1 MDRVERVEELLLRPL
16 LARDELDVVD
26 EEDVDPAV
34 ALTELLALLTADRVD
49 ELVRELLA
57 RGVGDALLRM
67 TSDHRVPDGVHQV
80 RLAQAR
86 PAVHEQRVVA
96 VSRSLR
102 DGERRGVREA
112 VVGADDE
119 CRERVPRIEQRARL
133 GISPLGERRALR
145 GRAGLRPV
153 RDSGTRPHPGERR
166 RLRHEADVDGAAKQV
181 LQRGPDLRAVLV
193 LEPFASECVRDGDE
207 VDVIFL

>member
-67 TSDHRVPDGVHQV
+67 TSDQV
-80 RLAQAR
+80 RLAQTR

-166 RLRHEADVDGAAKQV
+166 RLRHEADVDCAAKQV

-193 LEPFASECVRDGDE
+193 LEPFASERVRDGDE